1 MPSSSPCSA
10 SAGKALAEARVV
22 FPGPDGVRDYRTR
35 KPEHTHY
42 IGATSPAI
50 EGTSDVNYLWR
61 PAPCLSYVSLHR
73 PHYAGEIGWGVREL
87 SHFTRKNLQSGAQI
101 KRGPFRQ
108 AAEDRATHWYQNP
121 CLVQCCSCAYNR
133 INYLSRYT
141 DRARQPAPFILDQ
154 RGHNT
159 RARLAW
165 DSGSYKGCVHP
176 HSKWA
181 AMAQASPAPVLP
193 KSKGMTASKKL
204 H

>member
-1 MPSSSPCSA
+1 MPSSPRSA

-22 FPGPDGVRDYRTR
+22 FSGPDGIRDYRTR

-61 PAPCLSYVSLHR
+61 LAPCLSHVSLRR

-101 KRGPFRQ
+101 KRGLFRQ

-121 CLVQCCSCAYNR
+121 
-133 INYLSRYT
+133 
-141 DRARQPAPFILDQ
+141 
-154 RGHNT
+154 
-159 RARLAW
+159 W
-165 DSGSYKGCVHP
+165 
-176 HSKWA
+176 
-181 AMAQASPAPVLP
+181 
-193 KSKGMTASKKL
+193 
-204 H
+204 